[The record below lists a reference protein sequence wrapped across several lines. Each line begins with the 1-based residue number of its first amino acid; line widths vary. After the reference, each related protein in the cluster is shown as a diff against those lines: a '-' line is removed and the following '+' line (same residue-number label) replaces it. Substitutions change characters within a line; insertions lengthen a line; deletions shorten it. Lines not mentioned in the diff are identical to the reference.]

1 MENLFEIYKEEII
14 KDTKIDEI
22 NLLEKQL
29 CLPAIKHKWVAR
41 LIQQKREKNNL
52 LKKRKELKEQV
63 LEKIKDQIPPGIP
76 KKALDA
82 RLDSTEEIQKIDE
95 NIQDIDIMIEYL
107 EKIEIIFK
115 SMSYDLR
122 NIIDINKLE
131 TT

>member
-1 MENLFEIYKEEII
+1 MENLFEIYKEEIV

-95 NIQDIDIMIEYL
+95 NMQDIDIMIEYL

>member
-1 MENLFEIYKEEII
+1 MENLFEMYKEEIVR
-14 KDTKIDEI
+14 DTKIDEI

-29 CLPAIKHKWVAR
+29 CLPGIKHKWVAR

-76 KKALDA
+76 KKALDVK
-82 RLDSTEEIQKIDE
+82 LDSTEEIQKIDE

-107 EKIEIIFK
+107 EKIEVIFK
-115 SMSYDLR
+115 SMSYDLK

>member
-95 NIQDIDIMIEYL
+95 KIQDIDIMIEYL

>member
-1 MENLFEIYKEEII
+1 MENLFEIYKEEIV

-41 LIQQKREKNNL
+41 LIQQKREKNNI

-82 RLDSTEEIQKIDE
+82 KLDSTEEIQKIDE